1 MGTTVSAVVL
11 DVVTQYAPQ
20 ERQLVEWLARL
31 DDDEVVRLLRRR
43 RADDPL
49 GFGLSEAV
57 AVVTPVV
64 WLVVDEAFRGVVGA
78 AAVGL
83 AGRIGRLVRRTP
95 PPSPGLPEL
104 SREQLAAVH
113 RRVVEGATRAGLDA
127 PAAGALADGVVARL
141 ALDPAERDNPAE
153 EEES

>member
-1 MGTTVSAVVL
+1 MSAVVL

-31 DDDEVVRLLRRR
+31 DEDEVVRLLRRR
-43 RADDPL
+43 RGEDPL

-64 WLVVDEAFRGVVGA
+64 WLAVDEAFRGLIGA

-83 AGRIGRLVRRTP
+83 AARLGRLVRRTP
-95 PPSPGLPEL
+95 PLSAGMPKL
-104 SREQLAAVH
+104 SREQLAVVH
-113 RRVVEGATRAGLDA
+113 RRVLEGAAGAGLDRS
-127 PAAGALADGVVARL
+127 AADALADGVVARL
-141 ALDPAERDNPAE
+141 ALDPAPEDNPPEGAVG
-153 EEES
+153 